1 MKALFRLIL
10 LRCFILISRK
20 EYHMSVLVKKLFF
33 ATLTILLTCGI
44 ASCKSNFPNGEEDL
58 QISVNTDAGTL
69 VLAENID
76 ESYVNSIKSAYLKSY
91 GKEITVLKSSTG
103 GSGGILVGK
112 IDCELSQ
119 KAYRHLKLIEKNEG
133 EVAYLIYSD
142 GQSIA
147 IAFDDPKLGVHSA
160 LIAAIECFVDK
171 FIVEKSVMLKHGV
184 LHYEAFNDI
193 EWQAARDEAMVNLLW
208 EIKNDHLHDKL
219 VDNPTLSNQIINSLK
234 NLKAIY
240 GDPQKTV
247 AWLANLYD
255 PETGG
260 FYFSNSARNNLGYLP
275 DLESTAQALGIVESI
290 LIGYEGTLIDFF
302 GEDITSKFVSFAK
315 DMQAS
320 DNGYFYHPQWSRELT
335 DEQSLRR
342 ERDLLN
348 ALEILDSFGA
358 LPKYD
363 TPNGRLGEMDVVSV
377 SALTYPLNR
386 SMTLSVSKMVSSIV
400 SNDIFVPGYLRSKA
414 DFEAYLSGLD
424 ILGNTSKVCDTLISQ
439 MEQIVAVDKQLGES
453 GADYSLSEICAQW
466 LNENQNK
473 ANALWQKRGVEI
485 TSESV
490 RNAQKIV
497 KIYNRL
503 NINIPRPSLLIKTIV
518 DYTKTID
525 GNFEDISEMSDVW
538 ILLSS
543 VATNLNNN
551 TYEGSTVI
559 HSLYV
564 NIPYLLDF
572 TLNNLAQF
580 SKSDGSFSSARTAS
594 PSESHGMPIAL
605 GNCDEGD
612 INATIVATKNLWLSI
627 FNVLGMGS
635 VPLFSTSERMVFHET
650 LLDMGVIIKNEIVFA
665 DPIDFEGDDV
675 GSESSDVNS
684 TFVSGGLAVV
694 DSSKDGNVLKVSSPL
709 TTAGDDKIS
718 ISVQSSTKNALCSVL
733 EFDMCVLEST
743 STGNFA
749 HIMLEPSVYMISLIR
764 EGNKINLTEN
774 SSTKSTNSF
783 NHRIDASANIGEWF
797 NIRIEYYQGS
807 SESVRIKVFF
817 NERCIAVTDNF
828 YYYGSKLTDAVIIP
842 ESRYTQASLI
852 MLSSYTTDLL
862 LDNVVADQ
870 NYKSYFVETDP
881 EIERN
886 IDHPTT
892 NRITHTFENTASG
905 ILPSGFTA
913 SNENDASVAEI
924 ADAGKQLRIGSG
936 GVKLGIPMNCRGPLA
951 KSGVLDFAMTVDANS
966 EVGAKYEISFNSY
979 ITGVGIAAVQLIV
992 SEDSAGKYVAL
1003 AESVAGVVGTTYPD
1017 ARIPLGEQV
1026 HVRLQYFYDDK
1037 VMLISIG
1044 ESIVKLNQCLLNG
1057 SKKYCMA
1064 EASISN
1070 LTAKKTSAL
1079 LIDDLVCER
1088 VRADY
1093 SAVTAPT
1100 IDRETHVF
1108 DTLDSLEHSGVNVVD
1123 GMISFEGAKNGA
1135 YVTIPVNHRSS
1146 VASFGYASLGITN
1159 LNSSASLLV
1168 IRFNDDERGT
1178 IAAFALE
1185 PTGEEVLIYE
1195 YTENGKYKTPICRV
1209 ASSEFTLEIEYSVAK
1224 ESFNLLVNG
1233 NYAASSSVSYIFG
1246 GDARSFDT
1254 LTVSAMGNAPFCIDN
1269 VIAETL
1275 ATIFKTPTSS
1285 TANGDNNSEVMT
1297 YETSSFASIPNRIN
1311 LSLGSPA
1318 SVIRVR
1324 ESTVSGAV
1332 TRVLEINSSID
1343 SAANDYVTFLMTK
1356 SKANYNAV
1364 AFETDMMLN
1373 PTSDIM
1379 TFEIE
1384 PQSTEKRAYFISLKA
1399 HKNGSKIQLKGTGS
1413 DFSEELDVCAGEWF
1427 KFRLEYTKTKYDFN
1441 YDGTNDIL
1449 VRVYIN
1455 GDLIAEGYTPYYK
1468 DIVIDASSVARVRT
1482 CINAKFSGQIYLDNT
1497 CFEQFVMAY
1506 DAPPPADTDV
1516 LTYEPG
1522 VITNQLTPII
1532 NSSSGTV
1539 KIVDM
1544 TIESQV
1550 SKVLKFTTVS
1560 GGVDQLKISP
1570 TVTLDGANAVMYE
1583 TDIMVEPK
1591 ATPATL
1597 YLEPVTAGG
1606 NPAIRLI
1613 LTAKSDGTLTLSSN
1627 DIEERVIGRCGEW
1640 LHIKVE
1646 FMNPRIDYNGDNRA
1660 DLLYRVYVGNT
1671 DTPLATGYSPNS
1683 KGEYYYPSQI
1693 THFRLYTLKET
1704 SADIYLDDTMIW
1716 QVNLTSD
1723 ASPTPEVE
1731 EELPPG
1737 HEDDSQLVDP
1747 NGWA

>member
-1 MKALFRLIL
+1 MRKFLKGVFVTLVFCMLAAG
-10 LRCFILISRK
+10 LISCKPDSDNGDDGYITPNASSNTLIVSK
-20 EYHMSVLVKKLFF
+20 EV
-33 ATLTILLTCGI
+33 
-44 ASCKSNFPNGEEDL
+44 
-58 QISVNTDAGTL
+58 
-69 VLAENID
+69 D
-76 ESYVNSIKSAYLKSY
+76 ESYIRNIKSAYKKAT
-91 GKEITVLKSSTG
+91 GDDITVSNISVG
-103 GSGGILVGK
+103 ASGEIIVGK
-112 IDCELSQ
+112 VDCDISRE
-119 KAYRHLKLIEKNEG
+119 AYQYLTRIEKRSG
-133 EVAYLIYSD
+133 DVAYVIYSD
-142 GQSIA
+142 GKSVA
-147 IAFDDPKLGVHSA
+147 IAFDDAILGVHAS
-160 LIAAIECFVDK
+160 LTAAVECFVNNCMN
-171 FIVEKSVMLKHGV
+171 SVPVTLQRGIA
-184 LHYEAFNDI
+184 YAQAFDAI
-193 EWQAARDEAMVNLLW
+193 EWQTSRDDASEERLW
-208 EIKNDHLHDKL
+208 KMKSD
-219 VDNPTLSNQIINSLK
+219 QIIEKTNGSTALSEAILESLK
-234 NLKAIY
+234 DLKLIY
-240 GDPQKTV
+240 GSSEDIV
-247 AWLANLYD
+247 VWLANLYD

-260 FYFSNSARNNLGYLP
+260 FYFSNSARNNIGYLP
-275 DLESTAQALGIVESI
+275 DLESTAQALGLVESI
-290 LIGYEGTLIDFF
+290 IIGYEGTLTDFF
-302 GEDITSKFVSFAK
+302 GEDIAKKFVNFAK
-315 DMQAS
+315 NMQAS
-320 DNGYFYHPQWSRELT
+320 DNGYFYHPQWTREMI
-335 DEQSLRR
+335 DQQRVRR

-348 ALEILDSFGA
+348 ALDILESFGA
-358 LPKYD
+358 SPTYD
-363 TPNGRLGEMDVVSV
+363 TPNGIAGDKGVATVSHLTVPLSYSRGNAVLAVAASSGDEIYVPDNMRSAEAFGEYLKS
-377 SALTYPLNR
+377 LN
-386 SMTLSVSKMVSSIV
+386 L
-400 SNDIFVPGYLRSKA
+400 
-414 DFEAYLSGLD
+414 LD
-424 ILGNTSKVCDTLISQ
+424 DTEGVCNTVLSQ
-439 MEQIVAVDKQLGES
+439 MGQINAIDAQLAEQN
-453 GADYSLSEICAQW
+453 ADYSLAEVCANW
-466 LNENQNK
+466 LKRNQNRS
-473 ANALWQKRGVEI
+473 NALWQKEADVTFDSI
-485 TSESV
+485 K
-490 RNAQKIV
+490 NANRV
-497 KIYNRL
+497 LKIYNRL
-503 NINIPRPSLLIKTIV
+503 NQAVPDASLLVETVIEYADSIS
-518 DYTKTID
+518 
-525 GNFEDISEMSDVW
+525 GNFDDISELSEMWS
-538 ILLSS
+538 LLAS
-543 VATNLNNN
+543 VATNLNKH
-551 TYEGSTVI
+551 TSGTII
-559 HSLYV
+559 HSLYL
-564 NIPYLLDF
+564 YLPDMLSFTVKNLDLF
-572 TLNNLAQF
+572 V
-580 SKSDGSFSSARTAS
+580 KSDGSFTSSKESS
-594 PSESHGMPIAL
+594 PSEAYGMPIAS
-605 GNCDEGD
+605 GDCDEGD
-612 INATIVATKNLWLSI
+612 VSATVLATKSIWLSI
-627 FNVLGMGS
+627 FNVLGIGS
-635 VPLFSTSERMVFHET
+635 VPIFNTSDRMIFHKT

-665 DPIDFEGDDV
+665 EPIDFEDEESGAPSSYV
-675 GSESSDVNS
+675 TSEFLSDG
-684 TFVSGGLAVV
+684 TAIIGAQADIG
-694 DSSKDGNVLKVSSPL
+694 KVLTVSSPS
-709 TTAGDDKIS
+709 TALGDDKIS
-718 ISVQSSTKNALCSVL
+718 IKVQSVTKNAFCSVL
-733 EFDMCVLEST
+733 ELDMCVLPTT
-743 STGNFA
+743 SSGTFA
-749 HIMLEPSVYMISLIR
+749 RLMLEPSVYMISLIR
-764 EGNKINLTEN
+764 EGNEIKFTET
-774 SSTKSTNSF
+774 SSTRAANDF
-783 NHRIDASANIGEWF
+783 NHRLNASAEVGEWF
-797 NIRIEYYQGS
+797 NLRVEYYKGTAD
-807 SESVRIKVFF
+807 SVRIKVFF
-817 NERCIAVTDNF
+817 NDECIAVTDNF
-828 YYYGSKLTDAVIIP
+828 YYYTSKLTDAAITP
-842 ESRYTQASLI
+842 ADTYTQASLI
-852 MLSSYTTDLL
+852 MLSSSNTDVL
-862 LDNVVADQ
+862 LDNVVVDQ
-870 NYKSYFVETDP
+870 SYKSYFAEIDP
-881 EIERN
+881 DIERN
-886 IDHPTT
+886 IDHPLTS
-892 NRITHTFENTASG
+892 RVTHTFENTASG

-1026 HVRLQYFYDDK
+1026 HVRMQYFYDDE

-1079 LIDDLVCER
+1079 LIDNLVCER
-1088 VRADY
+1088 VHADY

-1100 IDRETHVF
+1100 VDRETHVF
-1108 DTLDSLEHSGVNVVD
+1108 DTLDGLEHSGVSVVD

-1343 SAANDYVTFLMTK
+1343 SAANDYITFLMTK

-1399 HKNGSKIQLKGTGS
+1399 YKNGSKIQLKGTGS

-1544 TIESQV
+1544 VIESQV

-1683 KGEYYYPSQI
+1683 NGEYYYPSQI